1 MGFIARHAITGALL
15 ATLCAFG
22 AGPAAASHYT
32 GSCSTELNAVETAI
46 DDAVFLGKKAG
57 TDESNLD
64 AKLDAAAAKI
74 ALQKYSD
81 AIDKL
86 ENISDTATALAG
98 APKPKLDDATGINSA
113 VSAAITCVGGL

>member
-1 MGFIARHAITGALL
+1 MGSFARHAMTGTLL
-15 ATLCAFG
+15 TALCAFG

-32 GSCSTELNAVETAI
+32 GSCSTELNAVEAAI
-46 DDAVFLGKKAG
+46 VDAVFLGRKAV
-57 TDESNLD
+57 TDESNLV

-98 APKPKLDDATGINSA
+98 ATKPKLEDATGINSA